1 MGVLRERCGEC
12 GEMSVER
19 IVGKNRVILNCL
31 NCGFSSVVADQV
43 KSKEVEVQE

>member
-1 MGVLRERCGEC
+1 MGSLRERCSRC
-12 GEMSVER
+12 GKVSVER

-31 NCGFSSVVADQV
+31 ECGFSSVVADQV